1 MGGLLEVIF
10 KFVRVSPII
19 IETEYNDL
27 IRWIIVSSISCL
39 LDESS
44 FFYDVDAAT
53 PLLRQTVA
61 SFLGTTIFQLFE
73 FIYKEGI
80 LYNKTPE
87 EIRFA
92 IDVRKQQER
101 ERFIQKQDKLAS
113 DAEKRADN
121 LMKLFGLGDYSE
133 GALKKR
139 FAYDADYFE
148 FHRNQRLEYG
158 LPEFSQ
164 DITNA
169 EDPGISSAIMEE
181 AGTFGEY
188 IGANEQDD

>member
-1 MGGLLEVIF
+1 M
-10 KFVRVSPII
+10 
-19 IETEYNDL
+19 
-27 IRWIIVSSISCL
+27 
-39 LDESS
+39 
-44 FFYDVDAAT
+44 
-53 PLLRQTVA
+53 
-61 SFLGTTIFQLFE
+61 
-73 FIYKEGI
+73 
-80 LYNKTPE
+80 
-87 EIRFA
+87 
-92 IDVRKQQER
+92 
-101 ERFIQKQDKLAS
+101 AS